1 MNFFDFKQA
10 NLERGC
16 FSIHGLKES
25 SRAALSSNL
34 SRWTRE
40 GRLIKLRSG
49 WYAFPERIRSF
60 SDRMFIANS
69 IYSPSYIS
77 LFTALSLYEMI
88 PESVTAITSVT
99 TLKTTSFE
107 SKAGVFAYKSMKPD
121 LFFGYNPVVDRTA
134 LPYLMATPE
143 KALLD
148 LIYLYPEYKTEDDA
162 KNLRLDEDFM
172 KKVFSWTKAEEYL
185 QRYGSSAMSSRFS
198 AIESVYR

>member
-25 SRAALSSNL
+25 SQAALSSNL
-34 SRWTRE
+34 SRWTKE

-49 WYAFPERIRSF
+49 WYAFPERIRCF
-60 SDRMFIANS
+60 SDRMFIANT
-69 IYSPSYIS
+69 IYSPSYVS
-77 LFTALSLYEMI
+77 LFTALSYYEMI
-88 PESVTAITSVT
+88 PESVTAVTSVT

-107 SKAGVFAYKSMKPD
+107 SGAGVFAYKSVKPE
-121 LFFGYNPVVDRTA
+121 LLFGYSPNVDRTA

-162 KNLRLDEDFM
+162 ENLRLDEDFM
-172 KKVFSWTKAEEYL
+172 KEGFSWSRAEEFL
-185 QRYGSSAMSSRFS
+185 QRFNSVAMSSRFS
-198 AIESVYR
+198 TIEKVYR